1 MRPGNQLA
9 LTLTLSCLAPFA
21 LAAAPKRPTVDLSA
35 MREAMGTPLDE
46 TGAQFPSAASYAHF
60 LRARLAHHDG
70 DHRVALDEL
79 RLALASDD
87 SNPYLMTELAEQ
99 YARSSELERAE
110 LQLKRVIERFPD
122 YSPAQLLMGRVLYEG
137 QKTTRAR
144 THLMRAIKLKPNDP
158 DAYLVLTQLWLD
170 QGRVD
175 DAVKVVEELGTAV
188 PGDPVGF
195 RRLGLALAERGDNAK
210 AEKLLQR
217 AVERDPADI
226 EAWGTLAR
234 LAETSGKLPR
244 ALDAW
249 EQAMQHDPENRDV
262 LLNAGRLAL
271 RLRRIPD
278 ARAYFDQLL
287 AQGRDP
293 EIAVKVSFSYL
304 AAHQLQ
310 LAADVLDQA
319 RTSGLEPRLHF
330 YAGLVHE
337 RVRDFQ
343 KAADAFDAVPR
354 GLGDVSLEARLHRGQ
369 CLSQL
374 GQHKAALE
382 ALNKLLDEK
391 PDLAGVEP
399 AISRTLERSGQLKEA
414 ESTLVKAMSKGATTE
429 LLEALAG
436 FYGRQNRLQDAVS
449 LLNGAL
455 ARSPR
460 DEAILFALASVHEK
474 KGEWPRA
481 IEKVKLILEGDPRNS
496 AALNFMG
503 YTLAQNGGDL
513 EEAERLVRK
522 ALELKPESPAF
533 LDSLGWVL
541 FKKGDSDGGAE
552 LLERAVASGPE
563 DATLF
568 EHLGE
573 VSLKLGRK
581 QRAHEC
587 FSRSLELLQASPD
600 DAERPTQ
607 RADLERKLK
616 LLGPEQ
622 KGR

>member
-1 MRPGNQLA
+1 MRCLVFSLA
-9 LTLTLSCLAPFA
+9 SLATFSF
-21 LAAAPKRPTVDLSA
+21 AAAPKRPTVDVAA
-35 MREAMGTPLDE
+35 MREAMGVPTDEGTP
-46 TGAQFPSAASYAHF
+46 FPSAASYAHF
-60 LRARLAHHDG
+60 MRARLAHHDG
-70 DHRVALDEL
+70 DHKVALDEL

-87 SNPYLMTELAEQ
+87 SNAYLMTELAEQ
-99 YARSSELERAE
+99 YARSSELDRAE

-122 YSPAQLLMGRVLYEG
+122 YPPAQLLMGRVLYEG

-144 THLMRAIKLKPNDP
+144 THLVRAIKLRPNDP

-170 QGRVD
+170 QGHVD
-175 DAVKVVEELGTAV
+175 DAVKVVEDLGGAV
-188 PGDPVGF
+188 PGDPVGY
-195 RRLGLALAERGDNAK
+195 RRLGLALAERGDSAK
-210 AEKLLQR
+210 AEKLLVR

-226 EAWGTLAR
+226 ESWGTLAR
-234 LAETSGKLPR
+234 IAEAGGKLPK

-271 RLRRIPD
+271 RLKKVPD
-278 ARAYFDQLL
+278 ARAYFDLLL

-293 EIAVKVSFSYL
+293 EVAVKVSFSYL

-319 RTSGLEPRLHF
+319 RSSGLEPRLHF

-343 KAADAFDAVPR
+343 KAAEAFDAVPG
-354 GLGDVSLEARLHRGQ
+354 GLGDVSFEARLHRGL

-374 GQHKAALE
+374 GQHKAAL
-382 ALNKLLDEK
+382 ALMHTLQAEK
-391 PDLAGVEP
+391 PELSGVDP
-399 AISRTLERSGQLKEA
+399 ALSRIFERSGQLKDA
-414 ESTLVKAMSKGATTE
+414 EMTLVKAMGKGATTE

-455 ARSPR
+455 ARAPR
-460 DEAILFALASVHEK
+460 DEALLFALASVHEK
-474 KGEWPRA
+474 KGEWTRA
-481 IEKVKLILEGDPRNS
+481 IEKIRLILESDPKNS
-496 AALNFMG
+496 TALNFVG

-541 FKKGDSDGGAE
+541 FKKGEADAGAE
-552 LLERAVASGPE
+552 LLERAVGAGPE

-581 QRAHEC
+581 ARAQEC
-587 FSRSLELLQASPD
+587 FARSLELLKASPD

-607 RADLERKLK
+607 KTDLERKLK
-616 LLGPEQ
+616 LLSPEQ

>member
-1 MRPGNQLA
+1 MRLPFLLLLSATA
-9 LTLTLSCLAPFA
+9 LG
-21 LAAAPKRPTVDLSA
+21 AAPKRPTVDLSA
-35 MREAMGTPLDE
+35 MREAMGVPTDE
-46 TGAQFPSAASYAHF
+46 TGSPFPSAASYAHF

-70 DHRVALDEL
+70 DHKVALDEL

-99 YARSSELERAE
+99 YARSSELDRAE

-122 YSPAQLLMGRVLYEG
+122 YPPAQLLMGRVLYEG

-144 THLMRAIKLKPNDP
+144 THLMRAIKLRPTDP

-175 DAVKVVEELGTAV
+175 DAVKVVEELGSAV
-188 PGDPVGF
+188 PGEPVGF
-195 RRLGLALAERGDNAK
+195 RRLGLALAERGDPK
-210 AEKLLQR
+210 AEKLLVR
-217 AVERDPADI
+217 AVERDPGDI
-226 EAWGTLAR
+226 ESWSALGR
-234 LAETSGKLPR
+234 IHETAGKLPR
-244 ALDAW
+244 ALEAW
-249 EQAMQHDPENRDV
+249 EQALEHDPDNRDV
-262 LLNAGRLAL
+262 LLNAGRLSL
-271 RLRRIPD
+271 RLKKVAE
-278 ARAYFDQLL
+278 ARAYFDQVL

-319 RTSGLEPRLHF
+319 RANGQEPRLHF

-337 RVRDFQ
+337 RVREFQ
-343 KAADAFDAVPR
+343 RAADAFDAVPR
-354 GLGDVSLEARLHRGQ
+354 GLGDVSYEARLHRGI

-382 ALNKLLDEK
+382 VLLKVREEK
-391 PDLAGVEP
+391 AELAGVDP
-399 AISRTLERSGQLKEA
+399 AISRTQERAGQLKDAEA
-414 ESTLVKAMSKGATTE
+414 TLVKAMGQGASTE

-436 FYGRQNRLQDAVS
+436 FYGRQNRLQDAVA

-455 ARSPR
+455 ARAPR
-460 DEAILFALASVHEK
+460 DEALLFALASVHEK
-474 KGEWPRA
+474 KGEWARA
-481 IEKVKLILEGDPRNS
+481 VEKVRLILDGDPKN
-496 AALNFMG
+496 ATALNFMG

-513 EEAERLVRK
+513 EEAERLVRR
-522 ALELKPESPAF
+522 ALELKPDSPAF

-541 FKKGDSDGGAE
+541 FKKGDADQGAQVLE
-552 LLERAVASGPE
+552 LAVGAGPE

-568 EHLGE
+568 EHLGD
-573 VSLKLGRK
+573 VCVKLGRK
-581 QRAHEC
+581 QRAQEC
-587 FSRSLELLQASPD
+587 YSRSLELLQASPD
-600 DAERPTQ
+600 DAERPSQ
-607 RADLERKLK
+607 RLELERKLK
-616 LLGPEQ
+616 LLSPEQ

>member
-1 MRPGNQLA
+1 MIRRLA
-9 LTLTLSCLAPFA
+9 LCLVCLAS
-21 LAAAPKRPTVDLSA
+21 LAQAGTPKRPTVDLAA
-35 MREAMGTPLDE
+35 MREAMGTPSDE
-46 TGAQFPSAASYAHF
+46 SGSPFPSAASYAHF

-70 DHRVALDEL
+70 DHKIALDEL

-99 YARSSELERAE
+99 YARSSELDRAE

-122 YSPAQLLMGRVLYEG
+122 YPPAQLLMGRVLYEG

-144 THLMRAIKLKPNDP
+144 THLMRAIKLRPNDP

-175 DAVKVVEELGTAV
+175 DAIKVVEELGTAV

-195 RRLGLALAERGDNAK
+195 RRLGLALAERGDGVK

-226 EAWGTLAR
+226 ESWGTLAR
-234 LAETSGKLPR
+234 LAETAGKLPR
-244 ALDAW
+244 ALEAW
-249 EQAMQHDPENRDV
+249 EQAMEHDPENRDV

-271 RLRRIPD
+271 RLRKIPE

-304 AAHQLQ
+304 ASHQLE
-310 LAADVLDQA
+310 LAAQVLDQA
-319 RTSGLEPRLHF
+319 RASGLEPRLHF

-343 KAADAFDAVPR
+343 KAAEAFDAVPR
-354 GLGDVSLEARLHRGQ
+354 GLGDVSFEARLHRGI

-382 ALNKLLDEK
+382 VLHQLQQDSPE
-391 PDLAGVEP
+391 LAGVDP
-399 AISRTLERSGQLKEA
+399 AISRTLERSGNLKEA
-414 ESTLVKAMSKGATTE
+414 ELALVKAMGKGATTE

-436 FYGRQNRLQDAVS
+436 FYGRQNRLQDAVA

-455 ARSPR
+455 ARAPR
-460 DEAILFALASVHEK
+460 DEALLFALASVHEK
-474 KGEWPRA
+474 KGEWTRA
-481 IEKVKLILEGDPRNS
+481 AEKVRLIIDGDPKNS
-496 AALNFMG
+496 TALNFLG
-503 YTLAQNGGDL
+503 YTMAQNGGDL
-513 EEAERLVRK
+513 DEAERLVRR

-541 FKKGDSDGGAE
+541 FKKGDAEGGAE
-552 LLERAVASGPE
+552 LLERAVGAGPE

-568 EHLGE
+568 EHLGD
-573 VSLKLGRK
+573 VSLKLNHK
-581 QRAHEC
+581 QRAQES
-587 FSRSLELLQASPD
+587 FARALELLVASPD

-607 RADLERKLK
+607 KTDLERKLK
-616 LLGPEQ
+616 LLSPEQ

>member
-1 MRPGNQLA
+1 MRGLVLSVAFSTLA
-9 LTLTLSCLAPFA
+9 WGAT
-21 LAAAPKRPTVDLSA
+21 PKRPTVDVSA
-35 MREAMGTPLDE
+35 MREAMGAPAE
-46 TGAQFPSAASYAHF
+46 EGGSPFPSAASYAHF

-70 DHRVALDEL
+70 DHKVALDEL
-79 RLALASDD
+79 RLSLASDD

-99 YARSSELERAE
+99 YARSSELDRAE

-122 YSPAQLLMGRVLYEG
+122 YPPAQLLMGRVLYEG

-144 THLMRAIKLKPNDP
+144 THLLRAIKLRPNDP

-175 DAVKVVEELGTAV
+175 DAMKVVEELGAAL
-188 PGDPVGF
+188 PGDPVGY
-195 RRLGLALAERGDNAK
+195 RRLGLALAERGDTVK
-210 AEKLLQR
+210 AERLLQR
-217 AVERDPADI
+217 AVERDPGDI
-226 EAWGTLAR
+226 EAWSALGR
-234 LAETSGKLPR
+234 IAEANGKLGK
-244 ALDAW
+244 ALEAW
-249 EQAMQHDPENRDV
+249 ERAMERDPENRDV

-271 RLRRIPD
+271 RLKKVPD

-287 AQGRDP
+287 SQGRDP

-319 RTSGLEPRLHF
+319 RAAGAEPRLHF

-337 RVRDFQ
+337 RVHNFQ
-343 KAADAFDAVPR
+343 KAAEAFDAVPQ
-354 GLGDVSLEARLHRGQ
+354 GLGDVSFEARLHRGLS
-369 CLSQL
+369 LSQL

-382 ALNKLLDEK
+382 VLRRVQEEK

-399 AISRTLERSGQLKEA
+399 AISRALERSGQLKDA
-414 ESTLVKAMSKGATTE
+414 ESTLIKAMGKGASTE

-436 FYGRQNRLQDAVS
+436 FYGRQNRLQDAVA

-460 DEAILFALASVHEK
+460 DEALLFALASVHEK
-474 KGEWPRA
+474 RGEPSRA
-481 IEKVKLILEGDPRNS
+481 IEKVRLILESDPKNPT
-496 AALNFMG
+496 ALNFMG
-503 YTLAQNGGDL
+503 YTLAQSGGDL
-513 EEAERLVRK
+513 DEAERLVRR

-541 FKKGDSDGGAE
+541 FKKGDAEGGAE
-552 LLERAVASGPE
+552 LLERAVGSGPE

-568 EHLGE
+568 EHLGD
-573 VSLKLGRK
+573 VCLKLGRK
-581 QRAHEC
+581 QRAQEC
-587 FSRSLELLQASPD
+587 FSRSIELLQSSPD
-600 DAERPTQ
+600 DAERPGQ
-607 RADLERKLK
+607 KADLERKLK
-616 LLGPEQ
+616 LLSPDQ

>member
-1 MRPGNQLA
+1 MKLLWLA
-9 LTLTLSCLAPFA
+9 LLSTAA

-35 MREAMGTPLDE
+35 MREAMGVPTDE
-46 TGAQFPSAASYAHF
+46 TGSPFPSAASYAHF

-70 DHRVALDEL
+70 DHKVALDEL

-99 YARSSELERAE
+99 YARSSELDRAE

-122 YSPAQLLMGRVLYEG
+122 YPPAQLLMGRVLYEG

-144 THLMRAIKLKPNDP
+144 THLMRAIKLRPNDP

-170 QGRVD
+170 QGRVE
-175 DAVKVVEELGTAV
+175 DAVKVVEELGSAV
-188 PGDPVGF
+188 PGEPVGF
-195 RRLGLALAERGDNAK
+195 RRLGLALAERSDPK

-217 AVERDPADI
+217 AVERDPGDI
-226 EAWGTLAR
+226 ESWSALGR
-234 LAETSGKLPR
+234 IYETAGKLPK
-244 ALDAW
+244 ALESW
-249 EQAMQHDPENRDV
+249 EQALEHDPDNRDV

-271 RLRRIPD
+271 RLKKVAD
-278 ARAYFDQLL
+278 ARAYFDQVL

-319 RTSGLEPRLHF
+319 RANGQEPRLHF

-337 RVRDFQ
+337 RVREFQ

-354 GLGDVSLEARLHRGQ
+354 GLGDVSYEARLHRGI

-382 ALNKLLDEK
+382 VLLKVREEK
-391 PDLAGVEP
+391 GELVGVDP
-399 AISRTLERSGQLKEA
+399 AISRTQERAGQLKEA
-414 ESTLVKAMSKGATTE
+414 EATLVRAMGQGGASTE

-449 LLNGAL
+449 LLSGAL
-455 ARSPR
+455 ARAPK
-460 DEAILFALASVHEK
+460 DEALLFALASVHEK
-474 KGEWPRA
+474 KGEWARA
-481 IEKVKLILEGDPRNS
+481 VEKVRIILDGDPKN
-496 AALNFMG
+496 ATALNFMG

-513 EEAERLVRK
+513 EEAERLVRR
-522 ALELKPESPAF
+522 ALELKPDSPAF

-541 FKKGDSDGGAE
+541 FKKGDADQGAQVLE
-552 LLERAVASGPE
+552 LAVGAGPE

-568 EHLGE
+568 EHLGD
-573 VSLKLGRK
+573 VCAKLGRK
-581 QRAHEC
+581 QRAQEC
-587 FSRSLELLQASPD
+587 YSRSIELLQASPD

-607 RADLERKLK
+607 KTDLERKLK
-616 LLGPEQ
+616 LLSPEG

>member
-1 MRPGNQLA
+1 MLLWLA
-9 LTLTLSCLAPFA
+9 LLSTSA

-35 MREAMGTPLDE
+35 MREAMGVPTDE
-46 TGAQFPSAASYAHF
+46 TGSPFPSAASYAHF

-70 DHRVALDEL
+70 DHKVALDEL

-99 YARSSELERAE
+99 YARSSELDRAE

-122 YSPAQLLMGRVLYEG
+122 YPPAQLLMGRVLYEG

-144 THLMRAIKLKPNDP
+144 THLMRAIKLRPNDS

-170 QGRVD
+170 QGRVE
-175 DAVKVVEELGTAV
+175 DAVKVVEELGSAV
-188 PGDPVGF
+188 PGEPVGF
-195 RRLGLALAERGDNAK
+195 RRLGLALAERSDPR

-217 AVERDPADI
+217 AVERDPGDI
-226 EAWGTLAR
+226 ESWSALGR
-234 LAETSGKLPR
+234 IYETAGKLPK
-244 ALDAW
+244 ALEAW
-249 EQAMQHDPENRDV
+249 EQALEHDPDNRDV

-271 RLRRIPD
+271 RLKKVAD
-278 ARAYFDQLL
+278 ARAYFDQVL

-319 RTSGLEPRLHF
+319 RANGQEPRLHF

-337 RVRDFQ
+337 RVREFQ

-354 GLGDVSLEARLHRGQ
+354 GLGDVSSEARLHRGI

-382 ALNKLLDEK
+382 VLLKVKEEK
-391 PDLAGVEP
+391 AELVGVDP
-399 AISRTLERSGQLKEA
+399 AISRTQERAGQVKEA
-414 ESTLVKAMSKGATTE
+414 EATLVRAMGQGGASTE

-455 ARSPR
+455 ARAPK
-460 DEAILFALASVHEK
+460 DEALLFALASVHEK
-474 KGEWPRA
+474 KGEWARA
-481 IEKVKLILEGDPRNS
+481 VEKVRIILDGDPKN
-496 AALNFMG
+496 ATALNFMG

-513 EEAERLVRK
+513 EEAERLVRR
-522 ALELKPESPAF
+522 ALELKPDSPAF

-541 FKKGDSDGGAE
+541 FKKGDADQGARVLE
-552 LLERAVASGPE
+552 LAVGAGPE
-563 DATLF
+563 DATPF
-568 EHLGE
+568 EHLGD
-573 VSLKLGRK
+573 VCAKLGRK
-581 QRAHEC
+581 QRAQEC
-587 FSRSLELLQASPD
+587 YSRSIELLQASPD

-607 RADLERKLK
+607 KTDLERKLK
-616 LLGPEQ
+616 LLSPEG

>member
-1 MRPGNQLA
+1 VSRKPLG
-9 LTLTLSCLAPFA
+9 CLASFA
-21 LAAAPKRPTVDLSA
+21 LAAAPKRPTVDVAA
-35 MREAMGTPLDE
+35 MREAMGVPGDE
-46 TGAQFPSAASYAHF
+46 NGSPFPSAASYAHF

-70 DHRVALDEL
+70 DHKIALDEL

-87 SNPYLMTELAEQ
+87 SNAYLMTELAEQ
-99 YARSSELERAE
+99 YARSSELDRAE

-122 YSPAQLLMGRVLYEG
+122 YPPAQLLMGRVLYEG

-144 THLMRAIKLKPNDP
+144 THLMRAIKLRPNDP

-175 DAVKVVEELGTAV
+175 DAVKVVEELGSAV

-234 LAETSGKLPR
+234 ISEAAGKLPR
-244 ALDAW
+244 ALEAW

-271 RLRRIPD
+271 RLKKIPD

-319 RTSGLEPRLHF
+319 RSSGLEPRLHF

-354 GLGDVSLEARLHRGQ
+354 GLGDVSCCRRMW
-369 CLSQL
+369 
-374 GQHKAALE
+374 
-382 ALNKLLDEK
+382 
-391 PDLAGVEP
+391 
-399 AISRTLERSGQLKEA
+399 R
-414 ESTLVKAMSKGATTE
+414 
-429 LLEALAG
+429 
-436 FYGRQNRLQDAVS
+436 
-449 LLNGAL
+449 
-455 ARSPR
+455 
-460 DEAILFALASVHEK
+460 
-474 KGEWPRA
+474 
-481 IEKVKLILEGDPRNS
+481 
-496 AALNFMG
+496 
-503 YTLAQNGGDL
+503 
-513 EEAERLVRK
+513 
-522 ALELKPESPAF
+522 
-533 LDSLGWVL
+533 
-541 FKKGDSDGGAE
+541 
-552 LLERAVASGPE
+552 
-563 DATLF
+563 
-568 EHLGE
+568 
-573 VSLKLGRK
+573 
-581 QRAHEC
+581 
-587 FSRSLELLQASPD
+587 
-600 DAERPTQ
+600 
-607 RADLERKLK
+607 
-616 LLGPEQ
+616 
-622 KGR
+622 

>member
-1 MRPGNQLA
+1 MKPLWVA
-9 LTLTLSCLAPFA
+9 LLSTTV

-35 MREAMGTPLDE
+35 MREAMGVPTDE
-46 TGAQFPSAASYAHF
+46 TGSPFPSAASYAHF

-70 DHRVALDEL
+70 DHKVALDEL

-99 YARSSELERAE
+99 YARSSELDRAE

-122 YSPAQLLMGRVLYEG
+122 YPPAQLLMGRVLYEG

-144 THLMRAIKLKPNDP
+144 THLMRAIKLRPTDP

-170 QGRVD
+170 QGRVE

-188 PGDPVGF
+188 PGEPVGF
-195 RRLGLALAERGDNAK
+195 RRLGLALAERSDPK

-217 AVERDPADI
+217 AVERDPGDI
-226 EAWGTLAR
+226 ESWSALGR
-234 LAETSGKLPR
+234 IYETAGKLPR
-244 ALDAW
+244 ALESW
-249 EQAMQHDPENRDV
+249 EQALEHDPDNKDV

-271 RLRRIPD
+271 RLKKVAD
-278 ARAYFDQLL
+278 ARAYFDQVL

-319 RTSGLEPRLHF
+319 RANGQEPRLNF

-343 KAADAFDAVPR
+343 KAAEAFDAVPK
-354 GLGDVSLEARLHRGQ
+354 GLGDVSFEARLHRGI

-382 ALNKLLDEK
+382 VLQKVREEK
-391 PDLAGVEP
+391 AELSGVDP
-399 AISRTLERSGQLKEA
+399 AISRTQERAGQLKDAEA
-414 ESTLVKAMSKGATTE
+414 TLVKAMGQGGASTE

-455 ARSPR
+455 ARAPK
-460 DEAILFALASVHEK
+460 DDALLFALASVHEK
-474 KGEWPRA
+474 KGEWARA
-481 IEKVKLILEGDPRNS
+481 VEKVRVILDGDPKN
-496 AALNFMG
+496 ATALNFMG
-503 YTLAQNGGDL
+503 YTIAQNGGDL
-513 EEAERLVRK
+513 EEAERLVRR
-522 ALELKPESPAF
+522 ALELKPDSPAF

-541 FKKGDSDGGAE
+541 FKKGDADQGAQVLE
-552 LLERAVASGPE
+552 LAVGAGPE

-568 EHLGE
+568 EHLGD
-573 VSLKLGRK
+573 VSAKLGRK
-581 QRAHEC
+581 QRAQEC
-587 FSRSLELLQASPD
+587 YSRSIELLLASPD

-607 RADLERKLK
+607 KTDLERKLK
-616 LLGPEQ
+616 LLSPEG

>member
-1 MRPGNQLA
+1 MRCLA
-9 LTLTLSCLAPFA
+9 LSVVISTLA
-21 LAAAPKRPTVDLSA
+21 LGATPKRPTVDLSA
-35 MREAMGTPLDE
+35 MREAMGQSPEDIATP
-46 TGAQFPSAASYAHF
+46 FPSAASYAHF

-99 YARSSELERAE
+99 YARSSELDRAE

-122 YSPAQLLMGRVLYEG
+122 YPQAQLLMGRVLYEG

-144 THLMRAIKLKPNDP
+144 THLMRAIKLRPSDP

-195 RRLGLALAERGDNAK
+195 RRLGLALAERGDGAK

-217 AVERDPADI
+217 AVERDPGDI
-226 EAWGTLAR
+226 ESWSALAR
-234 LAETSGKLPR
+234 IAETAGKLPR
-244 ALDAW
+244 ALEAW
-249 EQAMQHDPENRDV
+249 EQAMEHDPENRDV
-262 LLNAGRLAL
+262 LLNAGRIAL
-271 RLRRIPD
+271 RLKKVAE

-287 AQGRDP
+287 SQGRDP

-304 AAHQLQ
+304 AAHQLA
-310 LAADVLDQA
+310 LAAEVLDQA
-319 RTSGLEPRLHF
+319 RAAGQEPRLHF

-337 RVRDFQ
+337 RVRDFRQ
-343 KAADAFDAVPR
+343 AAEAFDAVPR
-354 GLGDVSLEARLHRGQ
+354 NLGDVSLEARLHRGI

-374 GQHKAALE
+374 AQHKAALE
-382 ALNKLLDEK
+382 VLKKLQEDK
-391 PDLAGVEP
+391 PELAGVDP
-399 AISRTLERSGQLKEA
+399 AIARTYERAGQVKEA
-414 ESTLVKAMSKGATTE
+414 ESTLVKALGKGATSE

-436 FYGRQNRLQDAVS
+436 FYGRQNRLHDAVA

-455 ARSPR
+455 ARAPG
-460 DEAILFALASVHEK
+460 DEALLFALASVYEK
-474 KGEWPRA
+474 KGEWTRA
-481 IEKVKLILEGDPRNS
+481 VEKVRLILDADPKNPT
-496 AALNFMG
+496 ALNFMG
-503 YTLAQNGGDL
+503 YTIAQNGGDL
-513 EEAERLVRK
+513 DEAERLVRK
-522 ALELKPESPAF
+522 ALDLKPESPAF

-541 FKKGDSDGGAE
+541 FKKGDADTGAD
-552 LLERAVASGPE
+552 LLERAVGAGPE

-568 EHLGE
+568 EHLGDAC
-573 VSLKLGRK
+573 LKLGRK
-581 QRAHEC
+581 QRAQEC
-587 FSRSLELLQASPD
+587 FTRSLELLQASPD
-600 DAERPTQ
+600 DSERPSQ
-607 RADLERKLK
+607 KADLERKLK
-616 LLGPEQ
+616 LLSPEQ

>member
-1 MRPGNQLA
+1 MKLFWVA
-9 LTLTLSCLAPFA
+9 LLSTTA

-35 MREAMGTPLDE
+35 MREAMGVPTDE
-46 TGAQFPSAASYAHF
+46 TGSPFPSAASYAHF

-70 DHRVALDEL
+70 DHKVALDEL

-99 YARSSELERAE
+99 YARSSELDRAE

-122 YSPAQLLMGRVLYEG
+122 YPPAQLLMGRVLYEG

-144 THLMRAIKLKPNDP
+144 THLMRAIKLRPNDP

-170 QGRVD
+170 QGRVE

-188 PGDPVGF
+188 PGEPVGF
-195 RRLGLALAERGDNAK
+195 RRLGLALAERNDPK

-217 AVERDPADI
+217 AVERDPGDI
-226 EAWGTLAR
+226 ESWSALGR
-234 LAETSGKLPR
+234 IYETAGKLPR
-244 ALDAW
+244 ALESW
-249 EQAMQHDPENRDV
+249 EQALEHDPDNRDV

-271 RLRRIPD
+271 RLKKVAD
-278 ARAYFDQLL
+278 ARAYFDQVL

-319 RTSGLEPRLHF
+319 RANGQEPRLHF

-343 KAADAFDAVPR
+343 RAAEAFDAVPK
-354 GLGDVSLEARLHRGQ
+354 GLGDVSFEARLHRGI

-382 ALNKLLDEK
+382 VLQKVREEK
-391 PDLAGVEP
+391 AELSGVDP
-399 AISRTLERSGQLKEA
+399 AISRTQERAGQLKDAEA
-414 ESTLVKAMSKGATTE
+414 TLVKAMGQGGASTE

-455 ARSPR
+455 ARAPK
-460 DEAILFALASVHEK
+460 DEALLFALASVHEK
-474 KGEWPRA
+474 KGEWARA
-481 IEKVKLILEGDPRNS
+481 VEKVRVILDGDPKN
-496 AALNFMG
+496 ATALNFLG
-503 YTLAQNGGDL
+503 YTIAQNGGDL
-513 EEAERLVRK
+513 EEAERLVRR
-522 ALELKPESPAF
+522 ALELKPDSPAF
-533 LDSLGWVL
+533 LDSLGFVL
-541 FKKGDSDGGAE
+541 FKKNNADQGAQVLE
-552 LLERAVASGPE
+552 LAVGAGPE

-568 EHLGE
+568 EHLGD
-573 VSLKLGRK
+573 VSAKLGRK
-581 QRAHEC
+581 QRAQEC
-587 FSRSLELLQASPD
+587 YARSIELLVASPD

-607 RADLERKLK
+607 KTDLERKLK
-616 LLGPEQ
+616 LLSPEG

>member
-1 MRPGNQLA
+1 MRWVWLA
-9 LTLTLSCLAPFA
+9 LLSASA
-21 LAAAPKRPTVDLSA
+21 LGAAPKRPTVDLSA
-35 MREAMGTPLDE
+35 MREAMGVPTDE
-46 TGAQFPSAASYAHF
+46 TGAAFPSAASYAHF

-70 DHRVALDEL
+70 DHKVALDEL

-87 SNPYLMTELAEQ
+87 SNAYLMTELAEQ
-99 YARSSELERAE
+99 YARSSELDRAE

-122 YSPAQLLMGRVLYEG
+122 YQPAQLLMGRVLYEG

-144 THLMRAIKLKPNDP
+144 THLMRAIKLRPTDA

-188 PGDPVGF
+188 PGEPVGF
-195 RRLGLALAERGDNAK
+195 RRLGLALAERNDAK

-217 AVERDPADI
+217 AVERDPGDLESWSALGRI
-226 EAWGTLAR
+226 H
-234 LAETSGKLPR
+234 ETAGKLPR
-244 ALDAW
+244 ALEAW
-249 EQAMQHDPENRDV
+249 EQALEHDPDNRDV

-271 RLRRIPD
+271 RLKKVAD
-278 ARAYFDQLL
+278 ARAYFDQVL

-310 LAADVLDQA
+310 LAAEVLDQA
-319 RTSGLEPRLHF
+319 RGAGQEPRLHF
-330 YAGLVHE
+330 YAGLVRE

-343 KAADAFDAVPR
+343 RAAEAFDAVPR
-354 GLGDVSLEARLHRGQ
+354 GLGDVSYEARLHRGL

-382 ALNKLLDEK
+382 VLLEVKEEK
-391 PDLAGVEP
+391 AELVGVDP
-399 AISRTLERSGQLKEA
+399 AISRTQERAGQLKDAEA
-414 ESTLVKAMSKGATTE
+414 TLVRAMGQGASTE

-436 FYGRQNRLQDAVS
+436 FYGRQNRLQDAVA

-455 ARSPR
+455 ARAPR
-460 DEAILFALASVHEK
+460 DEALLFALASVHEK
-474 KGEWPRA
+474 KGEWTRA
-481 IEKVKLILEGDPRNS
+481 VEKVRLILDGDPKN
-496 AALNFMG
+496 ATALNFMG

-513 EEAERLVRK
+513 EEAERLVRR
-522 ALELKPESPAF
+522 ALELRPDSPAF

-541 FKKGDSDGGAE
+541 FKKGEPDQGAQ
-552 LLERAVASGPE
+552 LLELAVGAGPE

-568 EHLGE
+568 EHLGD
-573 VSLKLGRK
+573 VSAKLGR
-581 QRAHEC
+581 RARAQEC
-587 FSRSLELLQASPD
+587 YSRSLELLQASPD

-607 RADLERKLK
+607 KTDLERKLK
-616 LLGPEQ
+616 LLSPEQ

>member
-1 MRPGNQLA
+1 MRPVIIL
-9 LTLTLSCLAPFA
+9 A
-21 LAAAPKRPTVDLSA
+21 LAASAALAATPKRPTVDLSA
-35 MREAMGTPLDE
+35 MREAMGSNPDE
-46 TGAQFPSAASYAHF
+46 IGSPFPSAASYAHF

-70 DHRVALDEL
+70 DHRIALDEL

-99 YARSSELERAE
+99 YARSSELDRAE

-122 YSPAQLLMGRVLYEG
+122 YPSAQLLMGRVLYEG

-170 QGRVD
+170 QGRVE
-175 DAVKVVEELGTAV
+175 DAVKVVEELGSAV

-195 RRLGLALAERGDNAK
+195 RRLGLALAERGDGPR
-210 AEKLLQR
+210 AEKLLLR
-217 AVERDPADI
+217 AVERDPGDI
-226 EAWGTLAR
+226 ESWGTLAR
-234 LAETSGKLPR
+234 LAESAGKLGK

-249 EQAMQHDPENRDV
+249 EQAMEHDPENRDV

-271 RLRRIPD
+271 RLKKVPE

-287 AQGRDP
+287 SQGRDP

-310 LAADVLDQA
+310 LAAEVLDQA
-319 RTSGLEPRLHF
+319 RAAGQEPRLHF

-337 RVRDFQ
+337 RVRAFQ
-343 KAADAFDAVPR
+343 KAAEAFDAVPK
-354 GLGDVSLEARLHRGQ
+354 GLGDVSLEARLHRGI

-382 ALNKLLDEK
+382 VLRKLQEEK
-391 PDLAGVEP
+391 PELAGVDP
-399 AISRTLERSGQLKEA
+399 ALSRTLERAGQLKDA
-414 ESTLVKAMSKGATTE
+414 ELSLVKAMGKGATTE

-436 FYGRQNRLQDAVS
+436 FYGRQNRLADAVS

-455 ARSPR
+455 ARAPK
-460 DEAILFALASVHEK
+460 DEAMLFALASVHEK
-474 KGEWPRA
+474 KGEWGKA
-481 IEKVKLILEGDPRNS
+481 IEKIRVILDGDPKNA

-503 YTLAQNGGDL
+503 YTMAQNGGDL
-513 EEAERLVRK
+513 EEAERLVRR

-541 FKKGDSDGGAE
+541 FKQGDAEAGAE
-552 LLERAVASGPE
+552 LLERAVAAGPE

-568 EHLGE
+568 EHLGD
-573 VSLKLGRK
+573 VSAKLGRR
-581 QRAHEC
+581 QRAQEC
-587 FSRSLELLQASPD
+587 FSRSLELLQANPD

-607 RADLERKLK
+607 RGDLERKLK
-616 LLGPEQ
+616 LLSPEQ

>member
-1 MRPGNQLA
+1 MR
-9 LTLTLSCLAPFA
+9 CLAFSLA
-21 LAAAPKRPTVDLSA
+21 SLATIAFAAAPKRPTVDVAA
-35 MREAMGTPLDE
+35 MREAMGVPTDEGTP
-46 TGAQFPSAASYAHF
+46 FPSAASYAHF
-60 LRARLAHHDG
+60 MRARLAHHDG
-70 DHRVALDEL
+70 DHKVALDEL

-99 YARSSELERAE
+99 YARSSELDRAE
-110 LQLKRVIERFPD
+110 FQLKRVIERFPD
-122 YSPAQLLMGRVLYEG
+122 YPPAQLLMGRVLYEG

-144 THLMRAIKLKPNDP
+144 THLMRAIKLRPNDP

-175 DAVKVVEELGTAV
+175 DAVKVVEDLGGAV
-188 PGDPVGF
+188 PGDPVGY
-195 RRLGLALAERGDNAK
+195 RRLGLALAERGDSAK
-210 AEKLLQR
+210 AEKLLVR

-226 EAWGTLAR
+226 ESWGTLAR
-234 LAETSGKLPR
+234 IAETAGKLPR

-271 RLRRIPD
+271 RLKRVAD
-278 ARAYFDQLL
+278 ARAYFDLLL

-293 EIAVKVSFSYL
+293 EVAVKVSFSYL

-319 RTSGLEPRLHF
+319 RSSGLEPRLHF

-343 KAADAFDAVPR
+343 KAAEAFDAVPR
-354 GLGDVSLEARLHRGQ
+354 GLGDVSFEARLHRGL

-374 GQHKAALE
+374 GQHKAALD
-382 ALNKLLDEK
+382 LMHKLQEEK
-391 PDLAGVEP
+391 PELSGVDP
-399 AISRTLERSGQLKEA
+399 ALSRIFERSGQLKDA
-414 ESTLVKAMSKGATTE
+414 EVTLVKAMGKGATTE

-436 FYGRQNRLQDAVS
+436 FYGRQSRLQDAVS

-455 ARSPR
+455 ARAPR
-460 DEAILFALASVHEK
+460 DEALLFALASVHEK
-474 KGEWPRA
+474 KGEWARA
-481 IEKVKLILEGDPRNS
+481 IEKMRLILESDPKNS
-496 AALNFMG
+496 TALNFMG
-503 YTLAQNGGDL
+503 YTIAQNGGDL
-513 EEAERLVRK
+513 VEAERLVRK

-541 FKKGDSDGGAE
+541 FKKGDADAGAE
-552 LLERAVASGPE
+552 LLERAVGAGPE

-581 QRAHEC
+581 ARAQEC
-587 FSRSLELLQASPD
+587 FARSLELLQASPD

-607 RADLERKLK
+607 KTDLERKLK
-616 LLGPEQ
+616 LLSPEQ

>member
-1 MRPGNQLA
+1 MKLLWLA
-9 LTLTLSCLAPFA
+9 LLSTAA

-35 MREAMGTPLDE
+35 MREAMGVPTDE
-46 TGAQFPSAASYAHF
+46 TGSPFPSAASYAHF

-70 DHRVALDEL
+70 DHKVALDEL

-99 YARSSELERAE
+99 YARSSELDRAE

-122 YSPAQLLMGRVLYEG
+122 YPPAQLLMGRVLYEG

-144 THLMRAIKLKPNDP
+144 THLMRAIKLRPNDP

-170 QGRVD
+170 QGRVE
-175 DAVKVVEELGTAV
+175 DAVKVVEELGSAV
-188 PGDPVGF
+188 PGEPVGF
-195 RRLGLALAERGDNAK
+195 RRLGLALAERSDPK

-217 AVERDPADI
+217 AVERDPGDI
-226 EAWGTLAR
+226 ESWSALGR
-234 LAETSGKLPR
+234 IYETAGKLPK
-244 ALDAW
+244 ALESW
-249 EQAMQHDPENRDV
+249 EQALEHDPDNRDV

-271 RLRRIPD
+271 RLKKVAD
-278 ARAYFDQLL
+278 ARAYFDQVL

-319 RTSGLEPRLHF
+319 RANGQEPRLHF

-337 RVRDFQ
+337 RVREFQ

-354 GLGDVSLEARLHRGQ
+354 GLGDVSYEARLHRGI

-382 ALNKLLDEK
+382 VLLKVREEK
-391 PDLAGVEP
+391 AELVGVAP
-399 AISRTLERSGQLKEA
+399 AISRTQERAGQLKEA
-414 ESTLVKAMSKGATTE
+414 EATLVRAMGQGGASTE

-449 LLNGAL
+449 LLSGAL
-455 ARSPR
+455 ARAPK
-460 DEAILFALASVHEK
+460 DEALLFALASVHEK
-474 KGEWPRA
+474 KGEWARA
-481 IEKVKLILEGDPRNS
+481 VEKVRIILDGDPKN
-496 AALNFMG
+496 ATALNFMG

-513 EEAERLVRK
+513 EEAERLVRR
-522 ALELKPESPAF
+522 ALELKPDSPAF

-541 FKKGDSDGGAE
+541 FKKGDADQGAQVLE
-552 LLERAVASGPE
+552 LAVGAGPE

-568 EHLGE
+568 EHLGD
-573 VSLKLGRK
+573 VCAKLGRK
-581 QRAHEC
+581 QRAQEC
-587 FSRSLELLQASPD
+587 YSRSIELLQASPD

-607 RADLERKLK
+607 KTDLERKLK
-616 LLGPEQ
+616 LLSPEG

>member
-1 MRPGNQLA
+1 MRLLWLA
-9 LTLTLSCLAPFA
+9 LLSASA
-21 LAAAPKRPTVDLSA
+21 WGAAPKRPTVDLSA
-35 MREAMGTPLDE
+35 MREAMGVPTDD
-46 TGAQFPSAASYAHF
+46 TGSPFPSAASYAHF

-70 DHRVALDEL
+70 DHKVALDEL

-99 YARSSELERAE
+99 YARSSELDRAE

-122 YSPAQLLMGRVLYEG
+122 YPPAQLLMGRVLYEG

-144 THLMRAIKLKPNDP
+144 THLMRAIKLRPNDP

-170 QGRVD
+170 QGRVE

-188 PGDPVGF
+188 PGEPVGF
-195 RRLGLALAERGDNAK
+195 RRLGLALAERNDPK
-210 AEKLLQR
+210 AERLLQR
-217 AVERDPADI
+217 AVERDPGDI
-226 EAWGTLAR
+226 ESWSALGR
-234 LAETSGKLPR
+234 IYETQSKLPR
-244 ALDAW
+244 ALEAW
-249 EQAMQHDPENRDV
+249 EQALEHDPDNRDV

-271 RLRRIPD
+271 RLKKVAD
-278 ARAYFDQLL
+278 ARAYFDQVL

-293 EIAVKVSFSYL
+293 EVAVKVSFSYL

-310 LAADVLDQA
+310 LAAEVLDQA
-319 RTSGLEPRLHF
+319 RGAGQEPRLHF

-337 RVRDFQ
+337 RVREFRQ
-343 KAADAFDAVPR
+343 AAEAFDAVPQ
-354 GLGDVSLEARLHRGQ
+354 GLGDVSYEARLHRGI

-382 ALNKLLDEK
+382 VLLKVREEK
-391 PDLAGVEP
+391 AELAGVDP
-399 AISRTLERSGQLKEA
+399 AISRTQERAGQLKDAEA
-414 ESTLVKAMSKGATTE
+414 TLVKAMGQGATTE

-455 ARSPR
+455 ARAPK
-460 DEAILFALASVHEK
+460 DEALLFALASVHEK
-474 KGEWPRA
+474 KGEWSRA
-481 IEKVKLILEGDPRNS
+481 VEKVRLILDGDPKN
-496 AALNFMG
+496 ATALNFMG

-513 EEAERLVRK
+513 EEAERLVRR
-522 ALELKPESPAF
+522 ALELKPDSPAF

-541 FKKGDSDGGAE
+541 FKKGDADQGAQ
-552 LLERAVASGPE
+552 LLELAVGAGPE

-568 EHLGE
+568 EHLGD
-573 VSLKLGRK
+573 VSAKLGRR
-581 QRAHEC
+581 QRAQEC
-587 FSRSLELLQASPD
+587 YSRSLELLQASPD

-607 RADLERKLK
+607 RSDLERKLK
-616 LLGPEQ
+616 LLSPEQ